1 MKTIRFSVLPEYHG
15 AQAKV
20 FLKRG
25 CGVSD
30 RLLSQCKKIQNGL
43 LKNGRP
49 IWAVDTVSSGD
60 IITLALPQEH
70 NHMAPQALPVSVAW
84 EDDYLL
90 ILNKPPYMPVH
101 PSPGHDD
108 GTLCNFV
115 SFYQRQKGEDW
126 SFRPINRLDKDTSG
140 LVLGGKDAY
149 TAFALKK
156 VKKTYYAV
164 CQGELFGDGVI
175 DAPIRLKEGHGI
187 QRETG
192 LGGKPAVTHWRALA
206 WGKGH
211 TLLALTLETGR
222 THQIRVHLSSIGHPL
237 AGDDFYGGRMGNME
251 RQALHCG
258 EMELTHPIFS
268 SKIQVNAPLPE
279 DLKKFLE
286 FLNIH
291 NQIL

>member
-1 MKTIRFSVLPEYHG
+1 MKTIGFSVPPEYHG
-15 AQAKV
+15 TQAKA
-20 FLKRG
+20 FLKRE
-25 CGVSD
+25 CGVSG
-30 RLLSQCKKIQNGL
+30 RLLSQCKKIPNGL

-49 IWAVDTVSSGD
+49 IWAVDTVSAGD
-60 IITLALPQEH
+60 MITLALPPEH
-70 NHMAPQALPVSVAW
+70 NQMPPQELPVSVVW

-90 ILNKPPYMPVH
+90 ILNKPPQMPVH

-115 SFYQRQKGEDW
+115 SFYQKQKGEDW
-126 SFRPINRLDKDTSG
+126 FFRPINRLDQNTSG

-164 CQGELFGDGVI
+164 CQGELCGEGVI

-237 AGDDFYGGRMGNME
+237 AGDDFYGGRMEHMK

-258 EMELTHPIFS
+258 EMELTHPVFS
-268 SKIQVNAPLPE
+268 SKIRVSAPFPD

-291 NQIL
+291 NQNL

>member
-1 MKTIRFSVLPEYHG
+1 MQENTKRPVKKRPAHLGGGYGVLRGYYYLGASPG
-15 AQAKV
+15 AQPYGAAGSAG
-20 FLKRG
+20 FG
-25 CGVSD
+25 GV
-30 RLLSQCKKIQNGL
+30 
-43 LKNGRP
+43 
-49 IWAVDTVSSGD
+49 
-60 IITLALPQEH
+60 
-70 NHMAPQALPVSVAW
+70 

-237 AGDDFYGGRMGNME
+237 AGDDFYGGSGN
-251 RQALHCG
+251 
-258 EMELTHPIFS
+258 
-268 SKIQVNAPLPE
+268 
-279 DLKKFLE
+279 
-286 FLNIH
+286 
-291 NQIL
+291 